1 MYSNFYYV
9 DFSGML
15 SKSKGQIL
23 RVAASFHILFQLP
36 NGVHDVD
43 DADHT
48 LNGECDDNAIIAD
61 SAIIAAIAFVTLC
74 CQQTA
79 YMAGRGNIKE
89 ELKIIKASMFFY
101 YTDEL

>member
-1 MYSNFYYV
+1 MYYYV

-79 YMAGRGNIKE
+79 YIF
-89 ELKIIKASMFFY
+89 IILPQATREKLAPNCFVVCKKV
-101 YTDEL
+101 